1 MNWKKISIISLAP
14 AVAAVLTLSA
24 AQAAP
29 MATISSVRQAIA
41 AGNAKFLRSLENGD
55 AKSFAALFAPDGIE
69 LASGDS
75 GITKGRSEIEAAA
88 ADGTKITGGNI
99 HTTNVYLDGDVA
111 YETGTYGFDFAVP
124 GKPSRLATGRYFE
137 IWERQP
143 DGSWLIKVDCGYPD
157 KYQR

>member
-1 MNWKKISIISLAP
+1 VNWIKISIISLAP

-75 GITKGRSEIEAAA
+75 GITKGRSAIRAAA

-99 HTTNVYLDGDVA
+99 HTTNVYLDGAVA

-157 KYQR
+157 KEQR